1 MKHKERGKKT
11 TQDDIARLTVLDAA
25 VVLACA
31 FMAVSNARAET
42 LVEPAPIV
50 VAAAAP
56 ITESSVSSPVEE
68 QKTEVAEETVEED
81 AAATAPTYTEEDLY
95 YLTHVLTGECQ
106 TAPWEEQI
114 AVGSVVLNRVA
125 DPEFPSTIRGVIE
138 DKHYGIQYA
147 CFYDGNFKRDA
158 TQTNIEVAKYLLENG
173 SQLPAN
179 VIYQSQHRQGSGTH
193 VKINKHYFCYK

>member
-1 MKHKERGKKT
+1 MRHKERRNKT
-11 TQDDIARLTVLDAA
+11 TDDIARLTVLDAA
-25 VVLACA
+25 VVVACA

-50 VAAAAP
+50 VATAAP
-56 ITESSVSSPVEE
+56 VVEAVAASPVEE
-68 QKTEVAEETVEED
+68 QKDEED
-81 AAATAPTYTEEDLY
+81 AATGATPTYTEEDLY

-125 DPEFPSTIRGVIE
+125 DPEFPNTIKGVIE
-138 DKHYGIQYA
+138 DRHYGTQYA
-147 CFYDGNFKRDA
+147 CFYDGNFQRSA
-158 TQTNIEVAKYLLENG
+158 TQTNVEVAKYLLEHG
-173 SQLPAN
+173 SQLPTN

>member
-1 MKHKERGKKT
+1 MRHKERRNKT
-11 TQDDIARLTVLDAA
+11 TDDIARLTVLDAA
-25 VVLACA
+25 VVVACA

-56 ITESSVSSPVEE
+56 VVEAVAASPVEE
-68 QKTEVAEETVEED
+68 QKDEED
-81 AAATAPTYTEEDLY
+81 AATGATPTYTEEDLY

-106 TAPWEEQI
+106 TAPWDEQI

-125 DPEFPSTIRGVIE
+125 DPEFPNTIKEVIE
-138 DKHYGIQYA
+138 DRHYGTQYA
-147 CFYDGNFKRDA
+147 CFYDGNFQRSA
-158 TQTNIEVAKYLLENG
+158 TQTNVEVAKYLLEHG

>member
-1 MKHKERGKKT
+1 MRHKERRNKT
-11 TQDDIARLTVLDAA
+11 TDDIARLTVLDAA
-25 VVLACA
+25 VVVACA

-50 VAAAAP
+50 VATAAP
-56 ITESSVSSPVEE
+56 AVEAVASPLEE
-68 QKTEVAEETVEED
+68 QKAEVTEEIIEED
-81 AAATAPTYTEEDLY
+81 TAIDVTPTYTEEDLY

-106 TAPWEEQI
+106 TAPWDEQI

-125 DPEFPSTIRGVIE
+125 DPEFPNTIRGVIE
-138 DKHYGIQYA
+138 DRHYGTQYA
-147 CFYDGNFKRDA
+147 CFYDGNFQRSA
-158 TQTNIEVAKYLLENG
+158 TQTNVEVAKYLLEHG
-173 SQLPAN
+173 SQLPTN